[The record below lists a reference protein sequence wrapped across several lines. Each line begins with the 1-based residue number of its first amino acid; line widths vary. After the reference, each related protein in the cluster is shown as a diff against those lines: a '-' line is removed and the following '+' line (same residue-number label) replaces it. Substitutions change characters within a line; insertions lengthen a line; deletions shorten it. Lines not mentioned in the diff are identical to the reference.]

1 MFHNLSIKIKY
12 SIPLAIAL
20 ISLVAITYA
29 NILLTNKLENN
40 ANVFPN
46 NFMPAINAVLN
57 ADRDLYQARVAEIQ
71 MIHATSSTEVFINE
85 IYENAQQAKERFNKY
100 RDLMKQYPDVL
111 ASLNSFDDLYDK
123 WFNEVKRVIEYKN
136 NGETTASIAI
146 SQGNSK
152 NYFSNLRTLYDK
164 AGESAF
170 LKSELLQKE
179 IIESNND
186 AKITTVILA
195 IIIIVLTTATAIY
208 SQKLLLFRLDEIKRG
223 IDDITSGGGNLTNKI
238 EVKQNDEIG
247 DLAVAFNRFVDS
259 LRIMILNV
267 REDVAQLSTS
277 SVTLKN
283 FAEKGNNV
291 AEKQNNASD
300 MIVSAVHQMSM
311 ATKELSNIALKT
323 ADETKNTMQLS
334 QGGVTQIEESVTQ
347 AEQLYATIK
356 VASDGTKKLAEDSHN
371 ISGVLEVIRGIA
383 DQTNLLAL
391 NAAIEA
397 ARAGEQGRGFAVVAD
412 EVRTLAQKTQVSTN
426 SIQTMIESLQA
437 GVNKVVEQIDDGFE
451 KVSSTVEVSKTTKL
465 SLENIL
471 ASIITVS
478 DMSIQTATA
487 TEEQTAVSNDINKNL
502 HDLNEQIIT
511 SKAISSDTNEASNQI
526 QLLTQNIESGIDRFK
541 VE

>member
-29 NILLTNKLENN
+29 NILLTSKLENN

-111 ASLNSFDDLYDK
+111 VALNSFDDLYDK

-136 NGETTASIAI
+136 NGETTTSIAI

>member
-1 MFHNLSIKIKY
+1 MFNNLSIKIKY

-20 ISLVAITYA
+20 ISLIAITYT

-71 MIHATSSTEVFINE
+71 MIHSTSSTEVFINE
-85 IYENAQQAKERFNKY
+85 INENAQQAKDRFNKY

-111 ASLNSFDDLYDK
+111 VSLNSFDDLYDR

-136 NGETTASIAI
+136 NGETTTSIAI

-179 IIESNND
+179 ILESNND
-186 AKITTVILA
+186 AKITTTILA

-208 SQKLLLFRLDEIKRG
+208 SQKLLLVRLDEIKRG

-238 EVKQNDEIG
+238 EIKQNDEIG
-247 DLAVAFNRFVDS
+247 ELGVAFNHFVDS
-259 LRIMILNV
+259 LRGIILNV
-267 REDVAQLSTS
+267 RKDVAQLSTS

-291 AEKQNNASD
+291 AAEQNNASD

-311 ATKELSNIALKT
+311 ATKQLSNIALKT

-334 QGGVTQIEESVTQ
+334 QDGVTQIEGSVTQ

-426 SIQTMIESLQA
+426 SIQTMIESLQT

-451 KVSSTVEVSKTTKL
+451 KVASTVEGSKATKL

-471 ASIITVS
+471 ANIITVNN
-478 DMSIQTATA
+478 MSIQTATA

-511 SKAISSDTNEASNQI
+511 SKTISSDTNEASNQI
-526 QLLTQNIESGIDRFK
+526 QLLTQNIENGIDRFK

>member
-29 NILLTNKLENN
+29 NILLTSKLENN

-111 ASLNSFDDLYDK
+111 VALNSFDDLYDK

-136 NGETTASIAI
+136 NGETTTSIAI

-195 IIIIVLTTATAIY
+195 IVIIVLTTATAIY
-208 SQKLLLFRLDEIKRG
+208 SQILLLFRLDEIKRG

>member
-1 MFHNLSIKIKY
+1 
-12 SIPLAIAL
+12 
-20 ISLVAITYA
+20 
-29 NILLTNKLENN
+29 
-40 ANVFPN
+40 
-46 NFMPAINAVLN
+46 MPAINAVLN

-71 MIHATSSTEVFINE
+71 MIHSTFSSEVFINE
-85 IYENAQQAKERFNKY
+85 IYENAEQAKERFNKY

-111 ASLNSFDDLYDK
+111 VSLNSFDDLYNK

-259 LRIMILNV
+259 LRIIILNV

-502 HDLNEQIIT
+502 HDLNQQIIT